1 MTCELYLTAPG
12 DYIASTTMVTFPAGS
27 TTQEVPVQT
36 VGDTI
41 HERAESFIAI
51 LSNPVGGELGTDT
64 TATVNIADNDGKS
77 VYRFTNFQQTL
88 ILFNTLL
95 FLTDLFVNFDPTTY
109 SVTEGD
115 LAELMVVLNR
125 PSDHDVTVEL
135 TTSDGRATGLK

>member
-1 MTCELYLTAPG
+1 M
-12 DYIASTTMVTFPAGS
+12 
-27 TTQEVPVQT
+27 
-36 VGDTI
+36 
-41 HERAESFIAI
+41 
-51 LSNPVGGELGTDT
+51 
-64 TATVNIADNDGKS
+64 
-77 VYRFTNFQQTL
+77 QTL

-135 TTSDGRATGLK
+135 TTSDGRATGLKQL